1 MEPNTNYIAGKYMV
15 TNRIGK
21 GAYGE
26 IFRGVNRDSGEEVA
40 VKMEEVTTK
49 H

>member
-1 MEPNTNYIAGKYMV
+1 MEPNYIAGKFNI

-21 GAYGE
+21 GAFGE
-26 IFRGVNRDSGEEVA
+26 IYRAVNRETGEEVA
-40 VKMEEVTTK
+40 IKMEEVSTK